1 MIRGMYSSTSNL
13 LSLMRQQEVLSHNL
27 ANMSTPG
34 FKQLVVP
41 TREAGE
47 LALTP
52 NAGGSVAGSIGM
64 LPMGVNSSESLV
76 DYTQG
81 PLEAT
86 NRPFDLAILGDGFF
100 RVQTPQ
106 GERLTRNGTFHR
118 DAAGNLCNADGFFL
132 LGENGP
138 IQIGQ
143 GTPTIMGDGNI
154 YMPGEE
160 QPRARIALAQVDNL
174 GALTA
179 DENGLIDAG
188 NAGVQIMA
196 GAQTNMKQ
204 GFREQANVDIGGT
217 MVNMMRALRSYE
229 ATQRTFQIQ
238 DQTVQQLMDV
248 GRV

>member
-1 MIRGMYSSTSNL
+1 MIRGMYASTSNMI
-13 LSLMRQQEVLSHNL
+13 SLMRQQEVISHNL
-27 ANMSTPG
+27 ANMNTPG

-52 NAGGSVAGSIGM
+52 NAGGSLSYSIGG

-81 PLEAT
+81 PLENT
-86 NRPFDLAILGDGFF
+86 GRPLDLAILGDGFF

-106 GERLTRNGTFHR
+106 GERLTRNGTFQR
-118 DAAGNLCNADGFFL
+118 DAAGNLCTDEGYLL

-143 GTPTIMGDGNI
+143 GTPTIMDDGHI

-160 QPRARIALAQVDNL
+160 EPAGRIALVRVDDL

-179 DENGLIDAG
+179 DESGMFDAG
-188 NAGVQIMA
+188 NAGVQVMA
-196 GAQTNMKQ
+196 GAETAMKQ
-204 GFREQANVDIGGT
+204 GFREQANVDISGT

-229 ATQRTFQIQ
+229 ATQRSFQLQ
-238 DQTVQQLMDV
+238 DQALQELMDV
-248 GRV
+248 GRT